1 MSLRDRVERY
11 VALKRH
17 LGWKFVNNQRL
28 LLSFCNLRH
37 GVR

>member
-17 LGWKFVNNQRL
+17 LGWKFVNNPAFVAL
-28 LLSFCNLRH
+28 LCNLRH